1 MTKQELINEINKRIE
16 ELKDKVVYARI
27 RKEQYNVDYFKGAY
41 NEAINIKY
49 FIQSHY
55 KEDTKSISKKK
66 KFLVIHSDKFGRYN
80 TICKANNYEDL
91 LKDWGCFNNT
101 YIDKIYELG
110 DILYEEKR

>member
-1 MTKQELINEINKRIE
+1 MTKQELIKEIDKRIE
-16 ELKDKVVYARI
+16 ELK
-27 RKEQYNVDYFKGAY
+27 EQYNGYIALNDIPNVSYFNG
-41 NEAINIKY
+41 AINECYANKY
-49 FIQSHY
+49 LLELYMNKKDKLI
-55 KEDTKSISKKK
+55 KKK

-110 DILYEEKR
+110 DMIYEEKR

>member
-1 MTKQELINEINKRIE
+1 MTKQELINEINNRIE
-16 ELKDKVVYARI
+16 ELKEKVEYSRI
-27 RKEQYNVDYFKGAY
+27 RKEQDNVDYFKGSLSECYA
-41 NEAINIKY
+41 NKY
-49 FIQSHY
+49 LLETYMAKKDKLI
-55 KEDTKSISKKK
+55 KKK

-110 DILYEEKR
+110 DMIYEEKR

>member
-1 MTKQELINEINKRIE
+1 MTKQELIKEIDKRLE
-16 ELKDKVVYARI
+16 EL
-27 RKEQYNVDYFKGAY
+27 KEQYNGYITLNDIPNASYFNG
-41 NEAINIKY
+41 AINECYANKY
-49 FIQSHY
+49 LLETYMSKKDKLI
-55 KEDTKSISKKK
+55 KKK

-80 TICKANNYEDL
+80 TICKANNYDDL